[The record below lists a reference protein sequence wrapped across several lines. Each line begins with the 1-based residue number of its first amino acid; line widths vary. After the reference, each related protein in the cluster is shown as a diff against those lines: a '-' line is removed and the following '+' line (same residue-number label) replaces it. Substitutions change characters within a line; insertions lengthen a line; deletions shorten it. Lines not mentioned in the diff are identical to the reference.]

1 MRLGFSPEP
10 PLEASPARPVRG
22 VLYSANMR
30 VRALAVVV
38 LATVVAYLV
47 VAVPWALHDAW
58 LRLRVALGTAGM
70 AVSELRPAAFGA
82 DYVAAIEQI
91 RRVIGRHEPYVVDE
105 AISHG
110 PIFWVRYDLL
120 PRRAIAG
127 RTRSPLS
134 LLGRDCW
141 VAQVRWRVIGYG
153 LRRPPLLVEQ
163 AVRLPPGCP
172 PAPWWKP
179 PGPGQHDLPPSSAR

>member
-1 MRLGFSPEP
+1 
-10 PLEASPARPVRG
+10 
-22 VLYSANMR
+22 MR

-38 LATVVAYLV
+38 VATVAAYLA

-70 AVSELRPAAFGA
+70 PVGELRPAAFGA
-82 DYVAAIEQI
+82 DYAAAIEKI
-91 RRVIGRHEPYVVDE
+91 RRVIGRREPYVVDE
-105 AISHG
+105 AIGHG
-110 PIFWVRYDLL
+110 SIFWVRYDLL

-134 LLGRDCW
+134 LPGRDCW
-141 VAQVRWRVIGYG
+141 VAQVRWQVVGNG
-153 LRRPPLLVEQ
+153 LRRPPLLLEHP
-163 AVRLPPGCP
+163 VRVPPGCP

-179 PGPGQHDLPPSSAR
+179 AAAAGPGR